1 MRRLMLPYRFCTA
14 VLFATILSLT
24 AMGTA
29 RAQFLALRSPFE
41 RFTDYRLIVGWG
53 ASTPPNSQWDEFT
66 HSTWAVTQKQI
77 NFNQF
82 ISMEYGQFRVGVM
95 SYKFPQSIL
104 PFVDWNPQF
113 SIDRFAVGGDSN
125 RLAFSFRG
133 ENLFAS
139 RDANEY
145 LGNGQADKSRYPDRN
160 SLSFLITYWLG
171 HMLDTGDYS
180 VLLREATTDDMRED
194 VMMGPVL
201 PGSGGEV
208 RYSTRNGFSIGIGLG
223 SGKYSGSGPISRHL
237 NFLAYNYNPYTTEGF
252 AGFNPMALIRYRL
265 RNLIAQLDIAGD
277 DVNIGIVLRNLRHL
291 DIETGLLRLEHLFPR
306 DTRGPHRPEAF
317 LSMRYA
323 ISLTHQPGFYE
334 YGDAILN
341 QLADSDGDGLTDIEE
356 IMIYHSDPS
365 NADTDGDGIPD
376 GDEVRKYGTD
386 LLNPDTDGD
395 GIPDGDEVYKYKT
408 NPRLAD
414 TDGDG
419 LNDGDE
425 ITKYHTDPL
434 KRDTDGDGLSD
445 GDEVLKYHT
454 DPHKSDTDGD
464 GLTDGEEILT
474 VKTNPLLA
482 DSDGDG
488 LTDGYEVKT
497 AHSNPL
503 TKDTDGDGVPDDQD
517 GCPLEAGPIEN
528 HGCPLVALKVGQ
540 RIDLPRIEFELNKAE
555 ILPQSLPALNQLL
568 GLMNK
573 YPGMKI
579 TVQGHTDNTGDSVFN
594 QRLSLSRAVSVRQ
607 WLVDNGVTGSRI
619 ETQGYGQ
626 MRPIATNAT
635 DVGREANRRIEF
647 IITEFKE

>member
-1 MRRLMLPYRFCTA
+1 MPSRSCPRLLLLA
-14 VLFATILSLT
+14 LLLATVSLVVT
-24 AMGTA
+24 EGA

-77 NFNQF
+77 NFNQYV
-82 ISMEYGQFRVGVM
+82 SMEYGQFRFGFM
-95 SYKFPQSIL
+95 SYKFPSSIL

-113 SIDRFAVGGDSN
+113 SIDRFSVGGDSN

-133 ENLFAS
+133 ENLFAK

-145 LGNGQADKSRYPDRN
+145 LGNGQSDKSRYPDRN
-160 SLSFLITYWLG
+160 SFSFLITYWLG
-171 HMLDTGDYS
+171 HQLDTSDYGT
-180 VLLREATTDDMRED
+180 LLREAATDDMRED
-194 VMMGPVL
+194 VMMGPIL
-201 PGSGGEV
+201 PGSNSEV
-208 RYSTRNGFSIGIGLG
+208 RYSTRNGFSLGIGLG

-237 NFLAYNYNPYTTEGF
+237 NFLSWNYNPYTTEGF
-252 AGFNPMALIRYRL
+252 AGFNPMALFRYRL

-306 DTRGPHRPEAF
+306 DSRGPHRPEAF

-323 ISLTHQPGFYE
+323 ISLTHEPGFYE

-341 QLADSDGDGLTDIEE
+341 QLADSDNDGLTDIEE
-356 IMIYHSDPS
+356 IMIYHSDP
-365 NADTDGDGIPD
+365 NNPDTDGDGIPD

-395 GIPDGDEVYKYKT
+395 GIPDGDEVTKYHT

-425 ITKYHTDPL
+425 ITKYHTEPL

-445 GDEVLKYHT
+445 GDEVKTYHT
-454 DPHKSDTDGD
+454 DPKKPDTDAD
-464 GLTDGEEILT
+464 GLTDGEEVLT
-474 VKTNPLLA
+474 YKTNALLA

-488 LTDGYEVKT
+488 LTDGMEVKT
-497 AHSNPL
+497 LHSNPL
-503 TKDTDGDGVPDDQD
+503 TKDTDGDGVPDELD

-528 HGCPLVALKVGQ
+528 HGCPLVALKVGSH
-540 RIDLPRIEFELNKAE
+540 IDLPRIEFELNKAE
-555 ILPQSLPALNQLL
+555 ILPQSLPAMNQLL
-568 GLMNK
+568 GLLTK
-573 YPGMKI
+573 YPSMRI
-579 TVQGHTDNTGDSVFN
+579 MIQGHTDNTGDSLFN
-594 QRLSLSRAVSVRQ
+594 YRLSLARATAVRS
-607 WLVDNGVTGSRI
+607 WLVDNGITGARI
-619 ETQGYGQ
+619 ETLGYGDT
-626 MRPIATNAT
+626 RPISSNAT
-635 DVGREANRRIEF
+635 DAGREANRRIEF
-647 IITEFKE
+647 IITELKE

>member
-1 MRRLMLPYRFCTA
+1 MRPRLLQSGVLLA
-14 VLFATILSLT
+14 VLSLFVT
-24 AMGTA
+24 EHA

-66 HSTWAVTQKQI
+66 HSTWSVTKKQI
-77 NFNQF
+77 NFNQYAS
-82 ISMEYGQFRVGVM
+82 IEYGQFRFGIM

-113 SIDRFAVGGDSN
+113 TIDRFSVGGDSN
-125 RLAFSFRG
+125 RIAFSFRG
-133 ENLFAS
+133 ENLFAT

-145 LGNGQADKSRYPDRN
+145 LGNGQSDKSRYPDRN
-160 SLSFLITYWLG
+160 SLSFLFTYWLG
-171 HMLDTGDYS
+171 HQLDTSDYGT
-180 VLLREATTDDMRED
+180 LLREAATDDMRED
-194 VMMGPVL
+194 VMVGPIL
-201 PGSGGEV
+201 PGSNSEV
-208 RYSTRNGFSIGIGLG
+208 RYSTRNGFSIGLGLG

-237 NFLAYNYNPYTTEGF
+237 NFLSWNYNPYTTTGF
-252 AGFNPMALIRYRL
+252 PGFNPMALIRYRL

-306 DTRGPHRPEAF
+306 DSRGPHRPEAF

-323 ISLTHQPGFYE
+323 ISLTHEPGFYE
-334 YGDAILN
+334 YGDAILD
-341 QLADSDGDGLTDIEE
+341 QLADSDHDGLTDIEE
-356 IMIYHSDPS
+356 IMIYHSDP
-365 NADTDGDGIPD
+365 NNPDTDGDGIPD

-386 LLNPDTDGD
+386 VLNPDTDGD
-395 GIPDGDEVYKYKT
+395 GIPDGEEVYKYKT

-419 LNDGDE
+419 IPDGDE

-434 KRDTDGDGLSD
+434 KRDTDGDGLTD
-445 GDEVLKYHT
+445 GDEVFKYKT
-454 DPHKSDTDGD
+454 NPTKPDTDGD
-464 GLTDGEEILT
+464 GLTDGEEVLT
-474 VKTNPLLA
+474 YKTNPLLV

-517 GCPLEAGPIEN
+517 GCPLEPGPVEN
-528 HGCPLVALKVGQ
+528 HGCPVVAFKVGG

-555 ILPQSLPALNQLL
+555 ILPQSLPAMNQLL

-573 YPGMKI
+573 YPTMHI
-579 TVQGHTDNTGDSVFN
+579 MIQGHTDNTGDSIFN
-594 QRLSLSRAVSVRQ
+594 QRLSLERANAVRS
-607 WLVDNGVTGSRI
+607 WLVNNGVAGSRI
-619 ETQGYGQ
+619 ESIGYGQ
-626 MRPIATNAT
+626 MRPISSNAT
-635 DVGREANRRIEF
+635 DAGREANRRIEF
-647 IITEFKE
+647 IITEMKE